1 VGRYTASV
9 CRQCRREGE
18 KLFLKGDRC
27 YSPKCAIDRKP
38 YGPGQHGQGRPRK
51 PTEYGLQL
59 REKQK
64 AKRVY
69 GVMEKQFHNYFE
81 KAERQSGI
89 TGENLLIMLERR
101 LDSVI
106 FRLGLAA
113 SRKEARQLIGHGHFT
128 VDGKK
133 VDIPSF
139 LVKPDQEIEVKA
151 RSKESAKF
159 KEIQAQAAYRNP
171 PDWLELDVENLRGR
185 VLALPKRENIEA
197 TIEEHLIVELYSR

>member
-1 VGRYTASV
+1 MGRYTASV

-69 GVMEKQFHNYFE
+69 GIMEKQFHNYFV

-101 LDSVI
+101 LDNVVY
-106 FRLGLAA
+106 RLGFAA
-113 SRKEARQLIGHGHFT
+113 SRKEARQLIGHGHFM

-133 VDIPSF
+133 VDIASF
-139 LVKPDQEIEVKA
+139 LVKPGQEIEIKQ

>member
-1 VGRYTASV
+1 MGRYTASV